1 VNPAKGIVMTSVVV
15 VGAGLSGLT
24 AAYRLQQRGATVTVL
39 ESETGPGGRVQTE
52 RHGDYVIDTG
62 PDALTAGYTSYLQLV
77 DDLGLA
83 DRLVDTSP
91 VIGLVKQGRLID
103 IDPGKPLRLP
113 FTPALS
119 LGGKLRLV
127 AGFLRLRKAIGDV
140 DSYDMSRSAS
150 LDDPEI
156 TAHDFAVRHFGAEV
170 ADYLIDPMM
179 RLTTG
184 SGARE
189 ASSVNV
195 LGALGAWSGTLQN
208 LRGGLAVVTN
218 ELASRLDVRYG
229 ATVTRVDETGAGVTV
244 SYADAEGVHDVS
256 ADSCVI
262 GAMYHRATEMW
273 PTLSTASPEFAD
285 KLRNVKLIS
294 ISLGYR
300 VPTISK
306 AYTVLVPTV
315 EHPEALL
322 IFLQHNK
329 CPDRAPDGRSLV
341 TIYTDTKVTDR
352 FLDRTDAQLEEWAA
366 RFIEQICPELRGHRE
381 LSVVTRWPYAGYLA
395 DPGFWRRVS
404 GLRGSLPTGGPVHAA
419 GDLFGAGSME
429 SAARW
434 GEQAARRVLAGG

>member
-1 VNPAKGIVMTSVVV
+1 MNQSGRSVVV

-24 AAYRLQQRGATVTVL
+24 AAYRLQKGGAKVTVL
-39 ESETGPGGRVQTE
+39 ESANSPGGRVQTE
-52 RHGDYVIDTG
+52 RHGDYLVDTG
-62 PDALTAGYTSYLQLV
+62 PDALTAGYTSYLRLV
-77 DDLGLA
+77 NDLGLA

-103 IDPGKPLRLP
+103 IDPGKLVRLP
-113 FTPALS
+113 FTRALS
-119 LGGKLRLV
+119 LRGKQQLV
-127 AGFLRLRKAIGDV
+127 AGFLKLRKAIKDV
-140 DSYDMSRSAS
+140 DSYDMSRSAD
-150 LDDPEI
+150 LDHPEV

-170 ADYLIDPMM
+170 AAYLIDPMM

-184 SGARE
+184 TGARD

-195 LGALGAWSGTLQN
+195 LGALGAWSGGLQN
-208 LRGGLAVVTN
+208 LRGGLATVPDQ
-218 ELASRLDVRYG
+218 LASRLDVRYG
-229 ATVTRVDETGAGVTV
+229 ATVTRVDETGSGVTV
-244 SYADAEGVHDVS
+244 SYTMGGETRDIS

-262 GAMYHRATEMW
+262 GAMYDRATDMW
-273 PTLSTASPEFAD
+273 PTLSTASPAFGD

-294 ISLGYR
+294 VSLGYR
-300 VPTISK
+300 VPTKSK

-329 CPDRAPDGRSLV
+329 CADRTAHGHSLV
-341 TIYTDTKVTDR
+341 TIYTDTAVTDR
-352 FLDRTDAQLEEWAA
+352 FLERTDEQLDEWAA
-366 RFIEQICPELRGHRE
+366 GIVEQICPELVGHRE

-395 DPGFWRRVS
+395 DPGFWKRVS
-404 GLRGSLPTGGPVHAA
+404 ALRNSLPARGSVQVA

-434 GEQAARRVLAGG
+434 GEHAARRILDRR